1 MLKGRGQNLCLYFLR
16 EGSMVGKRF
25 KIGLALG
32 GGAARALS
40 HIGILEG
47 LKVHGIPIDL
57 IVGTSMGAIIGAM
70 YASSLDLDA
79 LKERMCLYLGSEEF
93 KASKLKSMH
102 EMDLVEGEGVF
113 FKFSRLA
120 QKGLFYGR
128 TMAGRSFLPDAVA
141 RRNYAFL
148 LDDIRIEET
157 RIPFAAVALDIVS
170 GEEIVLTRGSLRQA
184 IAATC
189 AIPGILKPVELD
201 ERELVDGG
209 WINAVP
215 VEPTFRLGAD
225 FVIAV
230 DANPDIAEHERSITA
245 FSVLSR
251 ANTISRYA
259 LSETQLHKADMV
271 LTPEIGHL
279 HWANF
284 AQAAEAIESG
294 KAAVEAKIGE
304 IKQRIRKKKIKALF
318 GVAGGGG

>member
-1 MLKGRGQNLCLYFLR
+1 M
-16 EGSMVGKRF
+16 GKRF

-47 LKVHGIPIDL
+47 LKAHGIPIDL
-57 IVGTSMGAIIGAM
+57 IVGSSMGAIIGAM
-70 YASSLDLDA
+70 YASNLDLDA
-79 LKERMCLYLGSEEF
+79 LKERMSLYLGSDEF

-102 EMDLVEGEGVF
+102 AMDLVEGEGVF

-120 QKGLFYGR
+120 QKGLFYSR
-128 TMAGRSFLPDAVA
+128 TMTGKSFLPDSVA

-148 LDDIRIEET
+148 VDDLRIEET
-157 RIPFAAVALDIVS
+157 RIPIAAVALDIVS
-170 GEEIVLTRGSLRQA
+170 GKEIVLTRGSLRQA

-189 AIPGILKPVELD
+189 AIPGILKPVDLD
-201 ERELVDGG
+201 GMELVDGG

-215 VEPTFRLGAD
+215 VEPSFRLGAD

-230 DANPDIAEHERSITA
+230 DANPDITEYEKSSTA

-259 LSETQLHKADMV
+259 LSENQLEKADMV
-271 LTPEIGHL
+271 LTPDIGHL

-284 AQAAEAIESG
+284 AQAAEAIQSG
-294 KAAVEAKIGE
+294 KKVVEQRIGE
-304 IKQRIRKKKIKALF
+304 IRRQIRNKRIRALF
-318 GVAGGGG
+318 RIAGGGG